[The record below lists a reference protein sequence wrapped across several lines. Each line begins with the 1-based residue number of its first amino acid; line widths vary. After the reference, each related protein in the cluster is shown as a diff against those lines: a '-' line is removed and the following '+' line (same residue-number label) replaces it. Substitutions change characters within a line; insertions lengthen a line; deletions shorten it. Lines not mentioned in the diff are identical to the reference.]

1 MKKKLIFICC
11 EMGKGGVSKS
21 LASLLNT
28 IDYDVYNVDLFL
40 FSRQGLFLDQVPSNV
55 NILKETTTL
64 RELIFTFK
72 YIAAFKRLL
81 SIVLCKRITSLEK
94 RWRLF
99 WKLNKKS
106 FRPNSK
112 KYDCAISYNDGVEL
126 YYMVDCLCANVKI
139 AWNHTNYTNSFTYK
153 PTLDKFYCYNI
164 GRMCIYI
171 KKSIP

>member
-99 WKLNKKS
+99 WKSLIPQH
-106 FRPNSK
+106 F
-112 KYDCAISYNDGVEL
+112 DLTLFIS
-126 YYMVDCLCANVKI
+126 
-139 AWNHTNYTNSFTYK
+139 S
-153 PTLDKFYCYNI
+153 
-164 GRMCIYI
+164 
-171 KKSIP
+171 